1 MVLIINKEDSSIIQ
15 KDINSLG
22 YKNFI
27 IGEVIEKDTNHPV
40 KYI

>member
-27 IGEVIEKDTNHPV
+27 IGEVIEKDTNDPV